1 MICLPRERYLF
12 TSKGL
17 LVRCE
22 TDFST
27 SCVLC
32 FTVALWI
39 DTGLRAPAGGHPAAQ
54 SGPRHGARRKSTTHT
69 PTKKIIVNVDFRR
82 SHSRGR
88 TASWELVQPAGR
100 PINIFKMTKFDSIVK
115 PKSKRAKRFLERRA
129 PKLTEDVKTAMIMKG
144 GNSSLAITQAL
155 KDIYALKKPNAVL
168 FKKKNITRPFEDSTS
183 LEFFSKKSDCSL
195 FLFGSHSKKRP
206 NNLIFGR
213 LFDFHVLDMIELGIE
228 KYISLRDIKSSKCPE
243 GTKPMLVFAGDAFD
257 TNNEYRRLKSLF
269 IDFFRG
275 PAVSAVRLA
284 GLEHVLHFTALEGK
298 IYIRSYRS
306 LLKKSGCRTPRIELE
321 EIGPSFDLLLRRTHL
336 ASDDL
341 FKFSHRR
348 PKALQV
354 RKKKNISR
362 DSFGTKFGRVHMQ
375 KQDLSKLQTRKMKGL
390 RKRRGAAVG
399 EDKDVS
405 APKVANVE
413 N

>member
-1 MICLPRERYLF
+1 MP
-12 TSKGL
+12 
-17 LVRCE
+17 
-22 TDFST
+22 
-27 SCVLC
+27 
-32 FTVALWI
+32 
-39 DTGLRAPAGGHPAAQ
+39 
-54 SGPRHGARRKSTTHT
+54 
-69 PTKKIIVNVDFRR
+69 
-82 SHSRGR
+82 
-88 TASWELVQPAGR
+88 
-100 PINIFKMTKFDSIVK
+100 KFDGIVK
-115 PKSKRAKRFLERRA
+115 PKTKRAKRFLEGRA

-144 GNSSLAITQAL
+144 GNSSLTVTQAL

-228 KYISLRDIKSSKCPE
+228 KYISLSDIKSSKCPE

-257 TNNEYRRLKSLF
+257 TDNEYRRLKSLF

-298 IYIRSYRS
+298 IYMRSYRS

-321 EIGPSFDLLLRRTHL
+321 EIGPSFDLVLRRTHL

-348 PKALQV
+348 PKALKV
-354 RKKKNISR
+354 KKKKNISR
-362 DSFGTKFGRVHMQ
+362 DAFGTKFGRVHMQ

-390 RKRRGAAVG
+390 RKRRG
-399 EDKDVS
+399 EIKLSMNDTR
-405 APKVANVE
+405 
-413 N
+413 